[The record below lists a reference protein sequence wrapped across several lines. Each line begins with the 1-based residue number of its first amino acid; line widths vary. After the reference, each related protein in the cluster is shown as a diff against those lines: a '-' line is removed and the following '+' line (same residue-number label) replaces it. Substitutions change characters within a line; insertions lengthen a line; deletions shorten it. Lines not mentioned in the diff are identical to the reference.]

1 MNSLNEVSTT
11 ELAPLS
17 DAFYAQS
24 TVEIARKLLGA
35 YLLHTSSDGVTA
47 GRIVETE
54 AYLGFEDPASHAY
67 AGKTA
72 RNAVMFGEAGR
83 AYIYFI
89 YGVHYCLN
97 VTTMP
102 AGIGQAVLLRA
113 LEPVAGIDLMRS
125 RRKVERLQ
133 DLCNGPAK
141 LVTAMGIT
149 PRFSGHDLRE
159 PPLTVCSGPPVA
171 GMEIRAT
178 PRIGIS
184 KAADLPLRFHIA
196 GNRFVSGR
204 RGPTV

>member
-1 MNSLNEVSTT
+1 MGSPTELSTA
-11 ELAPLS
+11 ELAPLPE
-17 DAFYAQS
+17 AFYSLS
-24 TVEIARKLLGA
+24 TVALAQQLLGA
-35 YLLHTSSDGVTA
+35 YLLHTSDEGETA
-47 GRIVETE
+47 GRIAETE

-67 AGKTA
+67 GGKTA

-89 YGVHYCLN
+89 YGMHYCLN

-113 LEPVAGIDLMRS
+113 LEPVSGFGLMRR
-125 RRKVERLQ
+125 RRKVERLG

-141 LVTAMGIT
+141 LVMAMGIT
-149 PRFSGHDLRE
+149 PHLSGHDLRQ
-159 PPLTVCSGPPVA
+159 PPLTICSGPAVD

-196 GNRFVSGR
+196 GNRSVSGR
-204 RGPTV
+204 KGRPA